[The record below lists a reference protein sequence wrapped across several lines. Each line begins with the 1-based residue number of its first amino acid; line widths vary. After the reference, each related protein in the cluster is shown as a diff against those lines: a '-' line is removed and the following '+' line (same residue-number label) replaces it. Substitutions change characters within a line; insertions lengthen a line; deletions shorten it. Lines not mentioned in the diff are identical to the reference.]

1 MENELIKAIKNIKLE
16 HLEAADK
23 EELLRI
29 FNVVKSPNL
38 RNHIAMLFSD
48 LKYQEAVPALIAKIT
63 DEELFN
69 NTGTLIFALYELE
82 VKEYFITMIKV
93 VCEQEFE
100 ARLMA
105 LDIIEKYA
113 QSISPEVKEK
123 SLIILKTHRTEKE
136 KNYIKADY
144 PKSTLNFIDQTI
156 KLLES
161 V

>member
-63 DEELFN
+63 DHELFN

-82 VKEYFITMIKV
+82 VKEYFTTMIKV

-113 QSISPEVKEK
+113 QSISPEVKEE
-123 SLIILKTHRTEKE
+123 SLIILITHRTEKE

-144 PKSTLNFIDQTI
+144 PNSTLNFIDQTI